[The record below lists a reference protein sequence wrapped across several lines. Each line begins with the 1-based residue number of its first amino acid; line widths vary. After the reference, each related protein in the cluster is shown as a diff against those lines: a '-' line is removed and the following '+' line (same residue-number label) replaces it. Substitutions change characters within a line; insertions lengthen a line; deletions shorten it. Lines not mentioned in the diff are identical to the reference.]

1 MERYNLV
8 VIGAGSAGLLVAA
21 GAAGLGA
28 RVALVERDKMGGDC
42 LNYGCVP
49 SKALLRSARAAA
61 EPRRRR
67 YGVGAVQPAPR
78 WTEVAAR
85 VQSVIDTIAPND
97 SVERFESLGV
107 DVLLGRARLTSPH
120 TVEVALHDGPT
131 RSLEGKRIVLATGS
145 GPLVPPIPGLEDAG
159 YLTNETVF
167 SHREQPGRLL
177 VLGGGPIGVELGQ
190 AFARLGSQVT
200 VVEMLPRLLPRED
213 ADAAEVVVRSLEAD
227 GMRLGTGLQAVRV
240 EAGPNGKRVTCRPS
254 HDAGAPEQ
262 TFEADE
268 LLVAVGR
275 RAHLR
280 DLGLE
285 QVGVATEQGLVRVDA
300 RLRTSVPSIY
310 ACGDAVGPYQFTH
323 MAGQQ
328 ARLVI
333 RNALLPFKARM
344 NYRVVPWCTFTDPEL
359 ARVGLSEDEARQQA
373 TPYRVIK
380 VPFDGNDRAVCDG
393 ETEGFLKVLTPP
405 GRDVI
410 LGATL
415 VGAHAGELLHELV
428 LAMQARLRL
437 RDIANT
443 IHIYPTLAEIFRRAG
458 DEARK
463 AGFTPALQKLFKA
476 YLRWHRR

>member
-1 MERYNLV
+1 
-8 VIGAGSAGLLVAA
+8 
-21 GAAGLGA
+21 
-28 RVALVERDKMGGDC
+28 
-42 LNYGCVP
+42 
-49 SKALLRSARAAA
+49 
-61 EPRRRR
+61 
-67 YGVGAVQPAPR
+67 
-78 WTEVAAR
+78 
-85 VQSVIDTIAPND
+85 
-97 SVERFESLGV
+97 
-107 DVLLGRARLTSPH
+107 
-120 TVEVALHDGPT
+120 GP
-131 RSLEGKRIVLATGS
+131 
-145 GPLVPPIPGLEDAG
+145 D
-159 YLTNETVF
+159 
-167 SHREQPGRLL
+167 
-177 VLGGGPIGVELGQ
+177 
-190 AFARLGSQVT
+190 
-200 VVEMLPRLLPRED
+200 
-213 ADAAEVVVRSLEAD
+213 
-227 GMRLGTGLQAVRV
+227 
-240 EAGPNGKRVTCRPS
+240 
-254 HDAGAPEQ
+254 Q

-333 RNALLPFKARM
+333 QNALLPFKARM

-373 TPYRVIK
+373 VPYRVIK
-380 VPFDGNDRAVCDG
+380 VPFDSNDRAVCDG

-428 LAMQARLRL
+428 LAMQARLGL